1 MAPWATQ
8 VAAGL
13 GMAAGMTPAEA
24 TPTTLTCTA
33 LEQAPPG
40 ETESLGWIA
49 TAGAVVAIAAVAL
62 SAFALGRWSAPRK
75 SAEAR
80 SEAEPWVMIAE
91 ANETEPQEVRGTRV
105 LQTKSGTKEVASQ
118 APCTYTV
125 VRGHL
130 RGRFLPLPDTAHG

>member
-33 LEQAPPG
+33 LEQGSPG
-40 ETESLGWIA
+40 GTESLGWIA
-49 TAGAVVAIAAVAL
+49 TAGAAVVLAAVAL
-62 SAFALGRWSAPRK
+62 SAFVLGRWSAPRK
-75 SAEAR
+75 SAETR
-80 SEAEPWVMIAE
+80 SEAEPWVMITE
-91 ANETEPQEVRGTRV
+91 ANDAGPQEVRGTRV
-105 LQTKSGTKEVASQ
+105 LETTSGTKEVASQ

-130 RGRFLPLPDTAHG
+130 RGRFLPLPESAHG